1 MKLDKSRFL
10 AITGLLAAASG
21 VAAVSACTITSV
33 TGDVDG
39 GNTTTDASTT
49 TDGAVV
55 DPPVGDASPDST
67 TTTDAA
73 DSAPSCLGD
82 DKVQNPS
89 CDSFADASTNCAGQ
103 AGTLYCNDVQ
113 AKFRNG
119 VARGIMECLKLAPT
133 CEAIPD
139 PITKCTL
146 DTLDKACPDLA
157 ATAAPCQAAA
167 KTCTDLG
174 VTPDIDQAKCQQYL
188 AGLSPAGRTEFT
200 SCAAEGCTLNAAT
213 AFCFVR

>member
-21 VAAVSACTITSV
+21 VVAVSACTITSV
-33 TGDVDG
+33 NGNVDG
-39 GNTTTDASTT
+39 GQTTDASTT
-49 TDGAVV
+49 SDGAVV
-55 DPPVGDASPDST
+55 EPGDAATDST
-67 TTTDAA
+67 TTSDAA
-73 DSAPSCLGD
+73 DATTSCLGD

-113 AKFRNG
+113 TKFRNG

-133 CEAIPD
+133 CEATPD

-167 KTCTDLG
+167 KACTDLG
-174 VTPDIDQAKCQQYL
+174 VTPTINQAKCQQYL
-188 AGLSPAGRTEFT
+188 SGLSPAGRTAFT
-200 SCAAEGCTLNAAT
+200 SCAAEGCTLEAT
-213 AFCFVR
+213 SAFCFVN